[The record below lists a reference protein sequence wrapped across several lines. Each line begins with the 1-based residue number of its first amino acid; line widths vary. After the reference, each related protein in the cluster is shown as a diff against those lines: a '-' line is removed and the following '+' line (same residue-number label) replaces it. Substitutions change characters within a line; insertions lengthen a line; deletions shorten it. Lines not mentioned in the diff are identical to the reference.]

1 MITELKWDS
10 ELFGR
15 KIGRLVIKPAQ
26 IPYLRPALRAA
37 KSEGFQY
44 ITSSIASQDMSAV
57 RTLES
62 SGFYLTDIGVT
73 LSAKA
78 TIALGVEGAADSGKD
93 LIKPATREDATAVQ
107 RLAKS
112 LFLLGRFY
120 HDPFF
125 SREEADRLYQAWV
138 QNAISGNVADIVL
151 YARDTGFIV
160 CKETGRKTGEISL
173 IGIKKSK
180 RGKGY
185 GTALIKTAMEWFVSR
200 DIECVSVRTQ
210 LRNISSLNFYL
221 SLGFSIEGYDLVF
234 GKIL

>member
-15 KIGRLVIKPAQ
+15 KIGRLAIKPAQ
-26 IPYLRPALRAA
+26 IPYLQSLLRSAE
-37 KSEGFQY
+37 SEGFQY
-44 ITSSIASQDMSAV
+44 ITCSIKSQDISLV
-57 RTLES
+57 RALES

-73 LSAKA
+73 LS
-78 TIALGVEGAADSGKD
+78 VEAEISLSAERLTNFCKD
-93 LIKPATREDATAVQ
+93 VITPATHKDVPAVQ
-107 RLAKS
+107 RLVKS
-112 LFLLGRFY
+112 LFLHGRFY

-138 QNAISGNVADIVL
+138 ENAIRGNVADIVF
-151 YARDTGFIV
+151 YVRNTGFIV
-160 CKETGRKTGEISL
+160 CKKTGRKSGEIAL

-200 DIECVSVRTQ
+200 DIDSIHVRTQ

-234 GKIL
+234 GKIF